1 MLVYINENKKITG
14 YNTIISKSESQKYL
28 EENYC
33 IWIDDEIHY
42 PEPKEGYLIVM
53 YLNEDKTIR
62 YEYELP
68 EPLPEPKPTQLDII
82 QEQQLII
89 MTAQADQY
97 EQNLENH
104 LNDMEVQ
111 ATLYEAILELGGN
124 A

>member
-1 MLVYINENKKITG
+1 MLIYINKNRKITG

-28 EENYC
+28 QENYC
-33 IWIDDEIHY
+33 IWIDEEIDY
-42 PEPKEGYLIVM
+42 TQSKEGYQTVM
-53 YLNEDKTIR
+53 YLNENNTIR
-62 YEYELP
+62 YEFEKP
-68 EPLPEPKPTQLDII
+68 EIIETEPTQLDII

-97 EQNLENH
+97 EQNLENR

-124 A
+124 I

>member
-1 MLVYINENKKITG
+1 MLIYINKNRKITG

-28 EENYC
+28 QENYC
-33 IWIDDEIHY
+33 IWIDEEIDY
-42 PEPKEGYLIVM
+42 TQSKEGYQTVM
-53 YLNEDKTIR
+53 YLDENNTIR
-62 YEYELP
+62 YEFEKPGITEL
-68 EPLPEPKPTQLDII
+68 EPTQLDII

-97 EQNLENH
+97 EQNLENR

-124 A
+124 I

>member
-1 MLVYINENKKITG
+1 MLIYINKNKKITG

-28 EENYC
+28 QENYC
-33 IWIDDEIHY
+33 IWIDEEIDY
-42 PEPKEGYLIVM
+42 TQSKEGYQTVM
-53 YLNEDKTIR
+53 YLNENNTIR
-62 YEYELP
+62 YEFEKP
-68 EPLPEPKPTQLDII
+68 EIIEPEPTQLDII

-97 EQNLENH
+97 EQNLENR

-124 A
+124 L

>member
-1 MLVYINENKKITG
+1 MLIYINKNRKITG

-28 EENYC
+28 QENYC
-33 IWIDDEIHY
+33 IWIDEEIDY
-42 PEPKEGYLIVM
+42 TQSKEGYQTVM
-53 YLNEDKTIR
+53 YLNENNTIR
-62 YEYELP
+62 YEFEKP
-68 EPLPEPKPTQLDII
+68 EIIESEPTQLDII

-97 EQNLENH
+97 EQNLENR

-124 A
+124 I

>member
-1 MLVYINENKKITG
+1 MLVYINENRKVTA

-28 EENYC
+28 QENYC
-33 IWIDDEIHY
+33 IWIDEEIDY
-42 PEPKEGYLIVM
+42 TQSKEGYQTVM
-53 YLNEDKTIR
+53 YLNENNTIR
-62 YEYELP
+62 YEFEKP
-68 EPLPEPKPTQLDII
+68 EIIEPEPTQLDII

-97 EQNLENH
+97 EQNLENR

-124 A
+124 I

>member
-1 MLVYINENKKITG
+1 MLVYINENRKITA

-28 EENYC
+28 QENYC
-33 IWIDDEIHY
+33 IWIDEEIDY
-42 PEPKEGYLIVM
+42 TQSKDGYQTVM
-53 YLNEDKTIR
+53 YLNENNTIR
-62 YEYELP
+62 YEFEKP
-68 EPLPEPKPTQLDII
+68 EIIEPEPTQLDII

-97 EQNLENH
+97 EQNLENR

-124 A
+124 I

>member
-1 MLVYINENKKITG
+1 MLIYINKNRKITG

-28 EENYC
+28 QENYC
-33 IWIDDEIHY
+33 IWIDEEIDY
-42 PEPKEGYLIVM
+42 TQSKEGYQTVM
-53 YLNEDKTIR
+53 YLNENNTIR
-62 YEYELP
+62 YEFEKP
-68 EPLPEPKPTQLDII
+68 EIIEPEPTQLDII

-97 EQNLENH
+97 EQNLENR

-124 A
+124 I

>member
-1 MLVYINENKKITG
+1 MLIYINKNRKITG

-28 EENYC
+28 QENYC
-33 IWIDDEIHY
+33 IWIDEEIDY
-42 PEPKEGYLIVM
+42 TQSKEGYQTVM
-53 YLNEDKTIR
+53 YLNENNTIR
-62 YEYELP
+62 YEFETP
-68 EPLPEPKPTQLDII
+68 EIIEPEPTQLDII

-97 EQNLENH
+97 EQNLENR

-124 A
+124 I